1 MSSNLVVGL
10 TGGIASG
17 KSVVAS
23 SFERLGVD
31 VIDADRVAREIVE
44 PGQPALEEIRQ
55 RFGDEVIDGEGCL
68 KRRHMREIIFDDEE
82 ARRDLE
88 AITHPRIREALVE
101 KIKATNSEYCIV
113 VVPLLIKS
121 GMSDLVE
128 RILVV
133 DAPES
138 VQIERLTSRDDIDE
152 TLARKMIAAQE
163 TRTHRLEAADDV
175 LVNTGPYKDIADL
188 AAALHSGYSRLARG
202 EVEHL
207 PPMHLPG

>member
-1 MSSNLVVGL
+1 MSSNLIVGL

-23 SFERLGVD
+23 SFERLGVN
-31 VIDADRVAREIVE
+31 VIDADQIAREIVE
-44 PGQPALEEIRQ
+44 PGRPALEEIRR
-55 RFGDEVIDGEGCL
+55 RFGGGIVDEDGRL
-68 KRRHMREIIFDDEE
+68 RRRMLREIIFDDEG

-88 AITHPRIREALVE
+88 AIMHPRIREALAE
-101 KIKATNSEYCIV
+101 KSRAAKSEYCIL

-121 GMSDLVE
+121 GMSDLVH

-138 VQIERLTSRDDIDE
+138 VQVERLTSRDNIDE
-152 TLARKMIAAQE
+152 TLARKMIAAQD
-163 TRTHRLEAADDV
+163 TRSLRLEAADDV

-202 EVEHL
+202 EVDEL

>member
-1 MSSNLVVGL
+1 MSSNLIVGL

-17 KSVVAS
+17 KSVVAR
-23 SFERLGVD
+23 SFEGLGVD
-31 VIDADRVAREIVE
+31 VIDADRIAREIVE

-55 RFGDEVIDGEGCL
+55 RFGDEMIDEEGRL
-68 KRRHMREIIFDDEE
+68 RRRRMRGIVFDDER

-88 AITHPRIREALVE
+88 AIMHPRIREALAE
-101 KIKATNSEYCIV
+101 KSRAARSEYCIL

-121 GMSDLVE
+121 GMSDLVD

-133 DAPES
+133 DAPED
-138 VQIERLTSRDDIDE
+138 VQVERLTSRDNIDE
-152 TLARKMIAAQE
+152 TLARKMIAAQD
-163 TRTHRLEAADDV
+163 TRALRLEAADDV

>member
-1 MSSNLVVGL
+1 MSSNLIVGL

-23 SFERLGVD
+23 SFERLGVN
-31 VIDADRVAREIVE
+31 VIDADQIAREIVE
-44 PGQPALEEIRQ
+44 PGRPALEEIRR
-55 RFGDEVIDGEGCL
+55 RFGDEIVDEDGRL
-68 KRRHMREIIFDDEE
+68 RRRVLRKIIFDDEQ

-88 AITHPRIREALVE
+88 TIMHPRIREALAE
-101 KIKATNSEYCIV
+101 KSRAAKSEYCIL

-121 GMSDLVE
+121 GMSDLVH

-138 VQIERLTSRDDIDE
+138 VQVERLTARDDIDE
-152 TLARKMIAAQE
+152 TLARKMIAAQD
-163 TRTHRLEAADDV
+163 TRSLRLEAADDV

-202 EVEHL
+202 EVDEL

>member
-17 KSVVAS
+17 KSVVAH

-31 VIDADRVAREIVE
+31 VIDADQVAREIVE

-55 RFGDEVIDGEGCL
+55 RFGEDIVDADGRL
-68 KRRHMREIIFDDEE
+68 RRRRLRGIIFDDEN

-88 AITHPRIREALVE
+88 AIMHPRIREKLAA
-101 KIKATNSEYCIV
+101 KSRAASSEYCIL

-121 GMSDLVE
+121 GMRDLVN

-138 VQIERLTSRDDIDE
+138 VQVQRLTSRDNIDE
-152 TLARKMIAAQE
+152 PLARKMIAAQD
-163 TRTHRLEAADDV
+163 TRDLRLAAADDV

-188 AAALHSGYSRLARG
+188 AAALHVGYSRLARG
-202 EVEHL
+202 EVDEL